1 MLARTIWDE
10 DASPGRTGGGLREEG
25 SAFRRRR
32 QTREKGDLPYERGH
46 EMKEQHIPE
55 LQKRRADNLIWTSA
69 EDYSFTPDFKAYDPS
84 GRAEIYWNILFGAAR
99 RHYAYEKLEELF
111 AMLDKYRDAALY
123 ESLFWNA
130 LEPVLFQKE
139 LAFRPVLER
148 LRPAPV
154 ETELRFDEEMTTEEI
169 VERAREFFY
178 ERYGLYGD
186 GKIRLRFRL
195 PRLRRMSVDSFLQ
208 RGTVFFRGD
217 HQYHGN
223 VTGWNGDFVQSN
235 KMNASEL
242 RAFLE
247 TKFGKS
253 IYSPRQ
259 EAQME
264 KLLCTGNHR
273 FTHLLFTKGEI
284 GELHGIYSTFEM
296 HQRKRQEELVAEN
309 RAYYRRHLAQNRVQI
324 EKLSTR
330 IMNSL
335 LLHMQ
340 QAPVKAR
347 TGRLNQALAWR
358 GAMLNDGRIF
368 TRTENGNAGDM
379 SVDLLLDASHS
390 QSERARKIASQAAI
404 ISQALA
410 RCGVPCRVM
419 SFCSMSGF
427 TVLRLFRDYE
437 ERSSGDSIFD
447 YYPEGCNRDGLA
459 VRAAGHLMREAP
471 YEHKM
476 LIVLSD
482 VKPLDPA
489 ARIRRDER
497 DLGESYDAVRALR
510 DTAFEVR
517 RLRAEGISVLC
528 VFTGEDENLPAARMV
543 YGQDFVRIR
552 DFSNFADAVGEL
564 ILDQIKLY
572 TQ

>member
-1 MLARTIWDE
+1 MGFPQGTA
-10 DASPGRTGGGLREEG
+10 EEK
-25 SAFRRRR
+25 
-32 QTREKGDLPYERGH
+32 KGDSPSERGH
-46 EMKEQHIPE
+46 EMKEQHITE
-55 LQKRRADNLIWTSA
+55 LQMRRADNLIWTCA

-84 GRAEIYWNILFGAAR
+84 GQAEIYWNILFGAAR
-99 RHYAYEKLEELF
+99 RHYAYEKLEGLF
-111 AMLDKYRDAALY
+111 AMLDKYKDAALY
-123 ESLFWNA
+123 ESMFWNA
-130 LEPVLFQKE
+130 LEPVLYRKE
-139 LAFRPVLER
+139 LAVRPVLER
-148 LRPAPV
+148 LRPAPA
-154 ETELRFDEEMTTEEI
+154 ETELRFDESMTTEEI
-169 VERAREFFY
+169 VERTRQFFY

-186 GKIRLRFRL
+186 GKIRLRYRL

-208 RGTVFFRGD
+208 RGPMFFHD
-217 HQYHGN
+217 FSQYHGN

-235 KMNASEL
+235 KMKESEL

-253 IYSPRQ
+253 LYAPQRH
-259 EAQME
+259 AQLE
-264 KLLCTGNHR
+264 KQLCTGNHR

-309 RAYYRRHLAQNRVQI
+309 RAYYRKNLAQNRVQI

-340 QAPVKAR
+340 PAPVKAR
-347 TGRLNQALAWR
+347 AGRLNQALAWR

-368 TRTENGNAGDM
+368 TRTENENAGDM

-390 QSERARKIASQAAI
+390 QAERAKKISSQAAI
-404 ISQALA
+404 IALALA

-427 TVLRLFRDYE
+427 TVLRRFRDYE
-437 ERSSGDSIFD
+437 ERGPGDSIFD
-447 YYPEGCNRDGLA
+447 YYAEGCNRDGLA
-459 VRAAGHLMREAP
+459 VRAAGYLMREAP

-489 ARIRRDER
+489 AKIRRDER

-510 DTAFEVR
+510 DTALEVR
-517 RLRAEGISVLC
+517 RLRAEGIAVLC
-528 VFTGEDENLPAARMV
+528 VFTGEDENVPAARMV

-552 DFSNFADAVGEL
+552 DFSAFADAVGKL

-572 TQ
+572 AR